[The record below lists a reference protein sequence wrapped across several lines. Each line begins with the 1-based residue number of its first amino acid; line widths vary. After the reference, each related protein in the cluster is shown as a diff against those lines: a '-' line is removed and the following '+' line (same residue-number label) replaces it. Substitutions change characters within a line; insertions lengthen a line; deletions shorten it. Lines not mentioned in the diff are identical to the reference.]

1 MKLSRELSVEELD
14 NQSRKA
20 HQTLSNRVSWVTIVK
35 MLATCTFL
43 CVRGGLDVERISL
56 FRLQF
61 CGRACRD
68 LPTTRSGKV
77 CMY

>member
-20 HQTLSNRVSWVTIVK
+20 HQTVSNRVSWLTIVK

-43 CVRGGLDVERISL
+43 CVRGGLDVEP
-56 FRLQF
+56 
-61 CGRACRD
+61 A
-68 LPTTRSGKV
+68 V
-77 CMY
+77 